1 MSISK
6 LYIFSKN
13 TDANASIRGYNYQ
26 TLKTLETWLD
36 NLLNKVDEEIYCDF
50 EEDIFQKDHKAGIAK
65 FRQLKLYSSNFSFKS
80 EEIEKC
86 ISHFFMLHVKT
97 DYQLA
102 DKEFVFEAN
111 TNVAGNYKD
120 NDAELLRKWVAN
132 QGGLSDDLLKSCSE
146 KVKSIVAKYI
156 SEQAKELKD
165 KVDDSLIKEAV
176 SIFEALTENDW
187 NDFTKKIKWQFAN
200 REPDEEFSLTIS
212 QIESL
217 ILKLPYNIDKDNKQ
231 AVFGVLYKEVSLRAS
246 NQEPEQ
252 RKLTTNELELLLI
265 DSGDK
270 EDKWYVEVFE
280 RWKVIKE
287 VEDFR
292 IGEFYEI
299 INASRYCRRHNYL
312 SSHDTHWLAL
322 LLFFIDKSNI
332 RKEFRKEVI
341 YEYLWLRFRPDGEF
355 KLPKGDLL
363 GCEEL
368 IRFYFTDFTE
378 FRNATALEDAK
389 SLLQITFT
397 AMMSEKVKINF
408 KEILNWFKQLYLEL
422 NKQLKAT
429 NNPNEKCHLLEL
441 LGTLVMFFNQ
451 RKKHKKNPNDFLKY
465 FEELL
470 TIIDTAPY
478 YHTSQLSDRLNQ
490 YINLFIKIDADEN
503 FELINALQLFSEKL
517 HSKVQNREGKFS
529 KGKKQVDWGAGH
541 IYTDDPTQVL
551 KALSHFHKAKDH
563 WNNQESI
570 EGHVLSLINIAQ
582 LYSGIGLNFAAKYY
596 ALGGVW
602 VSINNGDKKLLKRIA
617 DSLALVFYFDF
628 KQGSWLSAIS
638 SFHLFLGARH
648 EFNPNP
654 IDHEK
659 DSITFK
665 SIADFS
671 LILLATP
678 KISQQFQVLVD
689 SNIKFTGYIGEELI
703 VPLIESMTGKYDS
716 EDEIKK
722 LCEKKLDDFPLNDSG
737 KTRTVRFHALGSSW
751 AVSFQNNYQTN
762 SIAEEFLAILQ
773 IMLAEISLP
782 NYDFHF
788 VRGKIEIELV
798 VSTEHL
804 PPEQLQSN
812 SEYKWKVFVEY
823 FDTADPE
830 KINMHTAKNSTSLLY
845 ILNEIS
851 LLKDEEFKELFA
863 RLFKENGLA
872 SKTLSTNAYQ
882 RIYRQL
888 ITDKEFN
895 SLQREHFLPVPLT
908 WNLPSE
914 NNVMQWKSELSGKY
928 NHDQAIEHIKN
939 RFKNSY
945 DCIHLTLD
953 KFKNN
958 SDFQKFINELRSK
971 GFLDWQIILALMN
984 YILDYKAQLELRKG
998 NSDFKSEEE
1007 YVEAIQKAFH
1017 KYLHMD
1023 EKEFPVDFPLEAFK
1037 TVEFE
1042 MQLRNYPVQVLKV
1055 IELENKSRFPNF
1067 EAIKEFL
1074 DIRFNMKKDNDNTN
1088 NPLNDIA
1095 YEQ

>member
-6 LYIFSKN
+6 LHIFSKN
-13 TDANASIRGYNYQ
+13 TDASASIRGYSYQ
-26 TLKTLETWLD
+26 TLKTLETWID

-50 EEDIFQKDHKAGIAK
+50 EEDIFQNNEDAKSAK
-65 FRQLKLYSSNFSFKS
+65 FRQLKLYSTNFSFKS

-86 ISHFFMLHVKT
+86 ISHFFMLNVKT
-97 DYQLA
+97 DYLQKQ
-102 DKEFVFEAN
+102 KEFVFETN

-120 NDAELLRKWVAN
+120 NDAELLRNWVAN
-132 QGGLSDDLLKSCSE
+132 QENLSPELLTQCTNKTKAIVSKYIQEQATELKE
-146 KVKSIVAKYI
+146 KVDETI
-156 SEQAKELKD
+156 L
-165 KVDDSLIKEAV
+165 KEAISV
-176 SIFEALTENDW
+176 FENLSEDEWT
-187 NDFTKKIKWQFAN
+187 DFAKRIKWKFAQ
-200 REPDEEFSLTIS
+200 REPDDEFSQTIS
-212 QIESL
+212 QIEANL
-217 ILKLPYNIDKDNKQ
+217 LKLPFKVGRDNLKSI
-231 AVFGVLYKEVSLRAS
+231 FGILYKEVSLRAS
-246 NQEPEQ
+246 NQEPSE
-252 RKLTTNELELLLI
+252 RKLTLRELELLLV

-270 EDKWYVEVFE
+270 EGKWYVEVFE
-280 RWKVIKE
+280 RWKDIKE
-287 VEDFR
+287 IEHFKV
-292 IGEFYEI
+292 GEFYEV
-299 INASRYCRRHNYL
+299 INASRYCRRYIYL
-312 SSHDTHWLAL
+312 TSHDSHWLNL
-322 LLFFIDKSNI
+322 LSCFIHKLKI
-332 RKEFRKEVI
+332 RKEFTREAI
-341 YEYLWLRFRPDGEF
+341 YEYLWLRFRPDGKF
-355 KLPKGDLL
+355 KLPTGDLF
-363 GCEEL
+363 GSEEL
-368 IRFYFTDFTE
+368 IRFYFSDFSE
-378 FRNATALEDAK
+378 FKHATALEDAK

-478 YHTSQLSDRLNQ
+478 YHTSQLSDRINQ

-503 FELINALQLFSEKL
+503 SELINALQLFSEKL
-517 HSKVQNREGKFS
+517 HSKVQNREGEFS

-570 EGHVLSLINIAQ
+570 EGHVLSLINISQ

-596 ALGGVW
+596 ALCGVW
-602 VSINNGDKKLLKRIA
+602 VSINNGDKNLLKRIG
-617 DSLALVFYFDF
+617 DSLSLVFHADF
-628 KQGSWLSAIS
+628 KQGSWLNAIS
-638 SFHLFLGARH
+638 SFHLFMNARH
-648 EFNPNP
+648 EFNPMP
-654 IDHEK
+654 IENHNDTTT
-659 DSITFK
+659 SNTIT
-665 SIADFS
+665 DFAVM
-671 LILLATP
+671 LFAIQKLAP
-678 KISQQFQVLVD
+678 QFQVLI
-689 SNIKFTGYIGEELI
+689 SSQLQLMGYIGEDI
-703 VPLIESMTGKYDS
+703 VKPMIEF
-716 EDEIKK
+716 
-722 LCEKKLDDFPLNDSG
+722 LEKKYETEEKIEAFVGKAVNDFPLNDSG
-737 KTRTVRFHALGSSW
+737 KIRTVRFNALGSLW
-751 AVSFQNNYQTN
+751 AISFQNDYQTN
-762 SIAEEFLAILQ
+762 PIAEEFLAILQ
-773 IMLAEISLP
+773 IMLAEISLS

-823 FDTADPE
+823 FDTPDPE

-851 LLKDEEFKELFA
+851 LLKDKEFKELFS

-895 SLQREHFLPVPLT
+895 CVQREHFLPVPLT

-914 NNVMQWKSELSGKY
+914 NNVMQWKSELSSKY

-945 DCIHLTLD
+945 DCIHLTLN
-953 KFKNN
+953 KFRNN
-958 SDFQKFINELRSK
+958 SDFQKFINELRGK
-971 GFLDWQIILALMN
+971 GFLDWQIILALLN

-998 NSDFKSEEE
+998 NIDFKSEEE
-1007 YVEAIQKAFH
+1007 YVEAMQKNISQIST
-1017 KYLHMD
+1017 YG
-1023 EKEFPVDFPLEAFK
+1023 
-1037 TVEFE
+1037 
-1042 MQLRNYPVQVLKV
+1042 
-1055 IELENKSRFPNF
+1055 
-1067 EAIKEFL
+1067 
-1074 DIRFNMKKDNDNTN
+1074 
-1088 NPLNDIA
+1088 
-1095 YEQ
+1095 

>member
-6 LYIFSKN
+6 LHIFSKN
-13 TDANASIRGYNYQ
+13 TDASASIRGYSYQ
-26 TLKTLETWLD
+26 TLKTLETWLE
-36 NLLNKVDEEIYCDF
+36 NLLNQVDEEIYCDY
-50 EEDIFQKDHKAGIAK
+50 EEDIFQKDHKAGTAK
-65 FRQLKLYSSNFSFKS
+65 FRQLKLYSTNFSFKS

-102 DKEFVFEAN
+102 GKEFVFEAN
-111 TNVAGNYKD
+111 TNIAGNYKD
-120 NDAELLRKWVAN
+120 NDAELLRNWVAN
-132 QGGLSDDLLKSCSE
+132 QENLSTELLTQCTNKVKAIVSKYIKEQANELTDKIDETVLKEAISVFENLSDEQWTDF
-146 KVKSIVAKYI
+146 AKR
-156 SEQAKELKD
+156 
-165 KVDDSLIKEAV
+165 
-176 SIFEALTENDW
+176 
-187 NDFTKKIKWQFAN
+187 IKWKFAK
-200 REPDEEFSLTIS
+200 REPDYEFSETIL
-212 QIESL
+212 QIESNL
-217 ILKLPYNIDKDNKQ
+217 LKLPFKINRDNLKSI
-231 AVFGVLYKEVSLRAS
+231 FGILYKEVSLRAS
-246 NQEPEQ
+246 NQEPND
-252 RKLTTNELELLLI
+252 RRLTSSELELLLV
-265 DSGDK
+265 DTGDK

-287 VEDFR
+287 IEHFR
-292 IGEFYEI
+292 VGEFYEI
-299 INASRYCRRHNYL
+299 INASRYCRRYKYLKSHDSHWLNLL
-312 SSHDTHWLAL
+312 SS
-322 LLFFIDKSNI
+322 FIHKLKI
-332 RKEFRKEVI
+332 RKEFRREAI
-341 YEYLWLRFRPDGEF
+341 YEYVWLRFRPDGKF
-355 KLPKGDLL
+355 KLPTGDLF
-363 GCEEL
+363 GSEEL
-368 IRFYFTDFTE
+368 IRFYFSDFSE
-378 FRNATALEDAK
+378 FKHAIALEDAK

-408 KEILNWFKQLYLEL
+408 KEIVKWFKELYLEL
-422 NKQLKAT
+422 NRQLKAT

-451 RKKHKKNPNDFLKY
+451 RKKSKKHPNDFLKY
-465 FEELL
+465 FEEIL
-470 TIIDTAPY
+470 TIIDKAPY
-478 YHTSQLSDRLNQ
+478 YHTSRLSDRINQ

-503 FELINALQLFSEKL
+503 FVLINTLQLFSEKL
-517 HSKVQNREGKFS
+517 HSKVQDRESQFS
-529 KGKKQVDWGAGH
+529 SGKKQVDWGAGH

-551 KALSHFHKAKDH
+551 KALSHFHNAKDH

-617 DSLALVFYFDF
+617 DSLALVFYSDF

-648 EFNPNP
+648 EFNPSP
-654 IDHEK
+654 LDHEK
-659 DSITFK
+659 DSVTFK
-665 SIADFS
+665 SIADFAF
-671 LILLATP
+671 ILLATP
-678 KISQQFQVLVD
+678 KISQQFQVLID
-689 SNIKFTGYIGEELI
+689 SNIKYTGYIGEELI
-703 VPLIESMTGKYDS
+703 VPLLESIKSKYDT
-716 EDEIKK
+716 EEEMKG

-737 KTRTVRFHALGSSW
+737 KTRTARFHALGSLW
-751 AVSFQNNYQTN
+751 VVSFQNDYQTN

-773 IMLAEISLP
+773 IMLAEISLS

-788 VRGKIEIELV
+788 VKGKIEIELI

-812 SEYKWKVFVEY
+812 SEYKWKVFVEH
-823 FDTADPE
+823 FDISDPKE
-830 KINMHTAKNSTSLLY
+830 INMHTAKNSTSLLY

-888 ITDKEFN
+888 ITDKEFG
-895 SLQREHFLPVPLT
+895 SLQRDHFLPVPLT

-914 NNVMQWKSELSGKY
+914 NNVMQWKSELSSKY
-928 NHDQAIEHIKN
+928 NHDQAIEHIKS

-953 KFKNN
+953 KHKSKN
-958 SDFQKFINELRSK
+958 DFQKFINELRNK

-984 YILDYKAQLELRKG
+984 FIIDYKAQLELRKG
-998 NSDFKSEEE
+998 KMDFKSEEE
-1007 YVEAIQKAFH
+1007 YVEAMQKTFH

-1023 EKEFPVDFPLEAFK
+1023 EKDFYVDFPLEAFK
-1037 TVEFE
+1037 SPEFE
-1042 MQLRNYPVQVLKV
+1042 IQLRNYPVNVLKAV
-1055 IELENKSRFPNF
+1055 GLENKSRFPNF

-1074 DIRFNMKKDNDNTN
+1074 DIRFNMKNDNDDTG
-1088 NPLNDIA
+1088 NPLNDI
-1095 YEQ
+1095 EFK

>member
-6 LYIFSKN
+6 LHIFSKN
-13 TDANASIRGYNYQ
+13 TDASASIRGYSYQ
-26 TLKTLETWLD
+26 TMKTLETWID

-50 EEDIFQKDHKAGIAK
+50 EEDIFQNNEDAKSAK
-65 FRQLKLYSSNFSFKS
+65 FRQLKLYSTNFSFKS

-86 ISHFFMLHVKT
+86 ISHFFMLNVKT
-97 DYQLA
+97 DYLQKE
-102 DKEFVFEAN
+102 KEFVFEAN

-120 NDAELLRKWVAN
+120 NDAELLRNWVAN
-132 QGGLSDDLLKSCSE
+132 QENISPELLMQCTNKTKAIVSKYIQEQATELKE
-146 KVKSIVAKYI
+146 KVDEAV
-156 SEQAKELKD
+156 L
-165 KVDDSLIKEAV
+165 KEAISV
-176 SIFEALTENDW
+176 FENLSEDEWT
-187 NDFTKKIKWQFAN
+187 DFAKRIKWKFAQ
-200 REPDEEFSLTIS
+200 REPDDEFSQTIA
-212 QIESL
+212 QIEVNL
-217 ILKLPYNIDKDNKQ
+217 LKLPFKVGRDNLKSI
-231 AVFGVLYKEVSLRAS
+231 FGLLYKEVSLRAS
-246 NQEPEQ
+246 NQEPSE
-252 RKLTTNELELLLI
+252 RKLTLRELELLLV

-280 RWKVIKE
+280 RWKDIKE
-287 VEDFR
+287 IEHFKV
-292 IGEFYEI
+292 GEFYEV
-299 INASRYCRRHNYL
+299 INSSRYCRRHKYL
-312 SSHDTHWLAL
+312 TSHDSHWLNL
-322 LLFFIDKSNI
+322 LSCFIHKLKI
-332 RKEFRKEVI
+332 RKEFTREAI
-341 YEYLWLRFRPDGEF
+341 YEYLWLRFRPDGKF
-355 KLPKGDLL
+355 KLPTGDLF
-363 GCEEL
+363 GSEEL
-368 IRFYFTDFTE
+368 IRFYFSDFSE
-378 FRNATALEDAK
+378 FKHATALEDAK

-397 AMMSEKVKINF
+397 AMMSKKVKINF

-429 NNPNEKCHLLEL
+429 NNPSEKCHLLEL

-470 TIIDTAPY
+470 TIIDTARY
-478 YHTSQLSDRLNQ
+478 YHTSQLSDRINQ

-503 FELINALQLFSEKL
+503 YELINALQLFSDKL
-517 HSKVQNREGKFS
+517 HSKVQNREGEFS

-551 KALSHFHKAKDH
+551 KALSHFHKAKGH

-602 VSINNGDKKLLKRIA
+602 VSINNGNKKLLKRIA
-617 DSLALVFYFDF
+617 DSLALVFYSDF

-659 DSITFK
+659 DSVTFK

-689 SNIKFTGYIGEELI
+689 SKIKCAGYIGEELI

-737 KTRTVRFHALGSSW
+737 KIRTVRFHALGSSW
-751 AVSFQNNYQTN
+751 AVSFQNDYQTN

-773 IMLAEISLP
+773 IMLAEISLS

-788 VRGKIEIELV
+788 VRGKMEIELV

-804 PPEQLQSN
+804 PPEQLESN
-812 SEYKWKVFVEY
+812 SDYKWKVFVEY
-823 FDTADPE
+823 FDTADPG

-895 SLQREHFLPVPLT
+895 SLQREHFVPVPLT

-914 NNVMQWKSELSGKY
+914 NKVMKWKSELSGKY

-945 DCIHLTLD
+945 ECIHLTLD
-953 KFKNN
+953 KFKKN

-984 YILDYKAQLELRKG
+984 YILDYKAQLELRNG

-1007 YVEAIQKAFH
+1007 YLEAMQKTFH

-1023 EKEFPVDFPLEAFK
+1023 EKEFPVNFPLEAFK
-1037 TVEFE
+1037 THAFE
-1042 MQLRNYPVQVLKV
+1042 IQLRNYPVNVLRAF
-1055 IELENKSRFPNF
+1055 ELENKSRFPNF
-1067 EAIKEFL
+1067 DAIKEFL
-1074 DIRFNMKKDNDNTN
+1074 DIRFNMKNDNDNTG
-1088 NPLNDIA
+1088 NPLQYIEFN
-1095 YEQ
+1095 